1 MKEFLT
7 SFYSSSLPFSF
18 LFPFLWR
25 NGIMRFCS
33 YVSITHHS
41 IPSNVLDNLHY
52 IILHCQ
58 SVFSFDDVTKHS
70 TSLSIDLDEISQ
82 VLSSLYSY

>member
-1 MKEFLT
+1 
-7 SFYSSSLPFSF
+7 
-18 LFPFLWR
+18 
-25 NGIMRFCS
+25 MRFCS